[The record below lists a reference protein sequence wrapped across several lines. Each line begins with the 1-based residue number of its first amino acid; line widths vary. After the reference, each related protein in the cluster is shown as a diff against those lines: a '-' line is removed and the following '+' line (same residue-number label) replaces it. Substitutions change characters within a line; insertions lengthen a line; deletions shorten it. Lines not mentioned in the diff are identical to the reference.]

1 MHKYKEQCS
10 QHIDLALVDQA
21 IKQEEKHEVW
31 RSIQQTIDRQS
42 TTEIVAQYKDL
53 VKKIDA
59 ALNEVVKDESKVLE
73 LKFNPIPGWW
83 E

>member
-21 IKQEEKHEVW
+21 IKQEEKTEVW

-42 TTEIVAQYKDL
+42 ITEIVAQYKDL
-53 VKKIDA
+53 VKKIDT